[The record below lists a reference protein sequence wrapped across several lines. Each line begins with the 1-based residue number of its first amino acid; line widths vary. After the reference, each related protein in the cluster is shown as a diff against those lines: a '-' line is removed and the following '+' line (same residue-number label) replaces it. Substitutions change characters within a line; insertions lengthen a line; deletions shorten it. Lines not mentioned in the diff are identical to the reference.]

1 MQQYKSPYS
10 RATRLSR
17 SRINRTILVSRLV
30 RFSFFGLI
38 GFTALFLLYFMWVSR
53 SLPTLGQ
60 LSKSGVKDSTK
71 IIDKN
76 GVVLYSIYKDYN
88 RLYVPLKDM
97 PKTLQEATVS
107 TEDKDFYSNSGFSI
121 PGMIR
126 GLILDPVFKG
136 RATGGSTITQ
146 QLVKNLLL
154 TSERSATRK
163 VNELILAIQV
173 NSKFSKDQ
181 ILELYLNNVP
191 YGGTAVGVEAA
202 ANLYFGRHA
211 KDLDLAQSAFLA
223 GLPQLP
229 SVYSPYASTGGKAY
243 INRTKYVLTR
253 MREDGKIT
261 QKQTDAALKEV
272 QSFTFPERQANL
284 KAPHFVQYIREQL
297 AKLFGEVRVANGDL
311 TVYTTLDY
319 SIQDKA
325 EKIVNDQLDKLKGL
339 NVGNGAAIVLDPKTS
354 GILAMVGS
362 KNYFDTKNQGNFNAS
377 LSLRQPGS
385 SLKPILYATAIEKG
399 YTASSVIMDV
409 KTEFPT
415 NDGNN
420 STYTPVNYD
429 GKFRGPVQMRFALG
443 SSLNIPAVK
452 MLAKVGIKPVM
463 QKAFDMGIENWEPT
477 PDALKSV
484 GLSLV
489 LGGREAS
496 LLQVTNAYSSLA
508 NKGVYLP
515 PYGIT
520 KVTDSS
526 GKVLYEHKSQSGVK
540 VLDEGVAF
548 IISHILLDDN
558 AREIAFGRYSLL
570 NISGK
575 TVSVKTGTT
584 DQKRDNWAV
593 GYTPSFVVG
602 IWVGNN
608 DNTPMNPRIASG
620 ITGATPIWHDLM
632 AAILKDKK
640 DEQFTVPGDVTALEI
655 DSFAGGL
662 PVDGQS
668 KRTEYF
674 LKGTEPSA
682 PSPIYKTIKV
692 SKQDNNKLANS
703 DEISHGDYDV
713 KTFIVF
719 TDSDPVSTDGKNR
732 WQDAINAW
740 VDQNYKDDPKYHPP
754 TQTSDRKY
762 DSNSNNSSNNN
773 PTPTPTPTL
782 APTPTGSII
791 PTLPIAT
798 PTP

>member
-1 MQQYKSPYS
+1 MQQYRSPYS
-10 RATRLSR
+10 RVSRLSR
-17 SRINRTILVSRLV
+17 SKLNRTILISKLV
-30 RFSFFGLI
+30 RFGFFGLI
-38 GFTALFLLYFMWVSR
+38 GLTVIFFLYFLWVSR

-60 LSKSGVKDSTK
+60 LSNAGVKDSTK

-88 RLYVPLKDM
+88 RLYVPLKDI
-97 PKTLQEATVS
+97 PKTLQDATIS
-107 TEDKDFYSNSGFSI
+107 TEDKDFYTNSGFSLAGI
-121 PGMIR
+121 IR
-126 GLILDPVFKG
+126 GIILDPFLKG

-154 TSERSATRK
+154 TSERSITRK

-202 ANLYFGRHA
+202 SNLYFGKHA

-243 INRTKYVLTR
+243 INRTTYVLTR

-261 QKQTDAALKEV
+261 QKQADGALSEV
-272 QSFTFPERQANL
+272 KAFTFPERQANL

-319 SIQDKA
+319 SIQDQA
-325 EKIVNDQLDKLKGL
+325 EKIVNEQLDKLKGL

-362 KNYFDTKNQGNFNAS
+362 KNYFDTKNQGNFNAA
-377 LSLRQPGS
+377 LALRQPGS
-385 SLKPILYATAIEKG
+385 SLKPIMYATALEKG
-399 YTASSVIMDV
+399 YTASTVLMDV
-409 KTEFPT
+409 KTDFPT

-420 STYTPVNYD
+420 TMYSPVNYD

-463 QKAFDMGIENWEPT
+463 QKAFDMGIENWSPT
-477 PDALKSV
+477 PDNLKSV

-489 LGGREAS
+489 LGGREAT

-508 NKGVYLP
+508 NRGTYVP
-515 PYGIT
+515 PFGIT
-520 KVTDSS
+520 KVTDSK
-526 GKVLYEHKSQSGVK
+526 GNVLYEHKSESGVK

-570 NISGK
+570 NIPGK

-584 DQKRDNWAV
+584 DEKRDNWAV
-593 GYTPSFVVG
+593 GYTPSYVVG
-602 IWVGNN
+602 VWVGNN
-608 DNTPMNPRIASG
+608 DNSPMNPRIASG

-632 AAILKDKK
+632 AAILKGKK
-640 DEQFTVPGDVTALEI
+640 DEQFAVPGDVSALEI
-655 DSFAGGL
+655 DAFAGGL
-662 PVDGQS
+662 PVDGQA

-674 LKGTEPSA
+674 LKGTEPTG

-692 SKQDNNKLANS
+692 SKQDNNKLANA

-719 TDSDPVSTDGKNR
+719 TDADPVSTDGKNR

-762 DSNSNNSSNNN
+762 DQNSNSNQSSN
-773 PTPTPTPTL
+773 PTPTPTPTVT
-782 APTPTGSII
+782 PTPTAGILPSI
-791 PTLPIAT
+791 PVT